1 MKRGQVTALPITY
14 IFIAII
20 AAVILIFGG
29 KVILDFYSLS
39 TEAQTKKEIQNFQN
53 DLKRIYFL
61 SKGSSQSL
69 TYSFPATI
77 SEICFAGSQL
87 SGGNN
92 PGTKEDIIDQLL
104 NSNIFLFEISKLI
117 EKHQAEYLINPKES
131 TNQQII
137 KCFSTQNGRL
147 NIILQNEGNYV
158 SLTKF

>member
-39 TEAQTKKEIQNFQN
+39 TEAQTKKELQNFQN

-69 TYSFPATI
+69 VYSFPTTI
-77 SEICFAGSQL
+77 SEICFAGKPQGGTQPSTEQAQL
-87 SGGNN
+87 IRDLKS
-92 PGTKEDIIDQLL
+92 
-104 NSNIFLFEISKLI
+104 SNVFLFKL
-117 EKHQAEYLINPKES
+117 AELIDKEQFTYLIDPKA
-131 TNQQII
+131 TKKFVQ
-137 KCFSTQNGRL
+137 CFSTQNGRL
-147 NIILQNEGNYV
+147 NIILQNEGNFV
-158 SLTKF
+158 SLTEV

>member
-39 TEAQTKKEIQNFQN
+39 TEAQTKKELQNFQN

-69 TYSFPATI
+69 VYSFPTTI
-77 SEICFAGSQL
+77 SEICFAGSKL
-87 SGGNN
+87 SGGEN
-92 PGTKEDIIDQLL
+92 PGEKEQLIRNL
-104 NSNIFLFEISKLI
+104 RESNIFLFKISELI
-117 EKHQAEYLINPKES
+117 DKEQFTYLTDPKGRIEV
-131 TNQQII
+131 I
-137 KCFSTQNGRL
+137 KCFSTQDGRL

-158 SLTKF
+158 SLTKL